1 MGGRRATRLWA
12 AQTTPS
18 VFSIARYCQ
27 RFYPIIF
34 VLRFS
39 TMELRNQIPSNIR
52 FRGNTSDALSSSK
65 ELSLKLG
72 NGNGVLMLARQ
83 SFNQQLE
90 SSYAEGRAKQ
100 RRSRNHRRGC
110 SLLPQLFVVKP
121 GIY

>member
-1 MGGRRATRLWA
+1 
-12 AQTTPS
+12 
-18 VFSIARYCQ
+18 
-27 RFYPIIF
+27 
-34 VLRFS
+34 LRFS